1 MPQVASCKSQVA
13 KELSAHDRSGFTLIE
28 VVMIIVLMGIFMA
41 TIVVPFVEGVKQTRL
56 PEVVTTAHFLAVE
69 KTEELAGTAY
79 DSLSDEAR
87 ADVSGFTDYEREVDV
102 QYVDSDLADA
112 GSDEGYTKIT
122 VTVYH
127 DELPAAGI
135 SIVTL
140 QTDY

>member
-1 MPQVASCKSQVA
+1 MSGIHSNQK
-13 KELSAHDRSGFTLIE
+13 GFTLIE
-28 VVMIIVLMGIFMA
+28 IIMIIVLVGIFMG
-41 TIVVPFVEGVKQTRL
+41 TIVLPFVEGIRATRL

-69 KTEELAGTAY
+69 KTEELASTAY
-79 DSLSDEAR
+79 ASLSDEAR

-112 GSDEGYTKIT
+112 GSDEGYTKIS

-135 SIVTL
+135 SIITL